1 MTADLR
7 LMSFTSGTNTGD
19 FTGDHAA
26 SYVVLCGV
34 SGATTIPIRVLNDGS
49 VVTSGAQN
57 RIKQY
62 RFNSKFSSREF

>member
-34 SGATTIPIRVLNDGS
+34 SGTTTIPIRVLNDGS
-49 VVTSGAQN
+49 IATSGA
-57 RIKQY
+57 
-62 RFNSKFSSREF
+62 